1 VLALALTLILKKPAD
16 KIPPA
21 DPAVIAAA
29 TPQPGASVAPPKVDS
44 PSGTSAVVPA
54 ATPAEGARPADNPAT
69 GAAPANTPGTTA
81 ITPANGASPPANAG
95 GAQIVPPADTKVATA
110 PAKPEPTKAETSK
123 AEAAKLALLE
133 GRLNLSVQPWGDV
146 FVNGKSIG
154 VSPPLKQYKLAPGK
168 YRIEVKNTSFTP
180 FSKTIEIKPKEDV
193 SITHKF
199 Q

>member
-1 VLALALTLILKKPAD
+1 
-16 KIPPA
+16 
-21 DPAVIAAA
+21 
-29 TPQPGASVAPPKVDS
+29 
-44 PSGTSAVVPA
+44 
-54 ATPAEGARPADNPAT
+54 
-69 GAAPANTPGTTA
+69 
-81 ITPANGASPPANAG
+81 
-95 GAQIVPPADTKVATA
+95 VATA